1 LLPVSLATELKEN
14 KTWSE
19 RAERDHAVHQMGF
32 DDLSSNIT
40 LARLIRGH
48 ASIRAFD
55 SRPPP
60 LFIGKI
66 AGNQR
71 ENSPSENGSENKF
84 ADSSD
89 VQRCSLKSLSAMRK
103 SFSCCETRVE

>member
-1 LLPVSLATELKEN
+1 VSLATELKEN

-40 LARLIRGH
+40 LARLIRGYV
-48 ASIRAFD
+48 SI
-55 SRPPP
+55 SRVRFPPP
-60 LFIGKI
+60 PVFIGKI

-71 ENSPSENGSENKF
+71 ENSPSENGSENKSTDF
-84 ADSSD
+84 KR
-89 VQRCSLKSLSAMRK
+89 VQACPLKSLSAMRK
-103 SFSCCETRVE
+103 SFTRCETRVA